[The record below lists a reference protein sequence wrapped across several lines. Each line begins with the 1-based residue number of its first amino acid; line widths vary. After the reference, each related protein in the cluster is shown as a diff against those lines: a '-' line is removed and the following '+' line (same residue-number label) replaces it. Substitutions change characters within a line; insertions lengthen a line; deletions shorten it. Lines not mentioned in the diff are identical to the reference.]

1 MRGHDVPGLQLQAL
15 AELRVSVCPVQRTQ
29 RGETYSDFLPLHL
42 QWESHPQVWLLH
54 SQLLEV
60 HLQSQLMH
68 VQSEELHVQLAWAQP
83 QAILIMMERL
93 AGNGEECQRSVK

>member
-29 RGETYSDFLPLHL
+29 RGKTYSDFLPLHL
-42 QWESHPQVWLLH
+42 QWESHPQVLVLQL
-54 SQLLEV
+54 QLLEV
-60 HLQSQLMH
+60 HSQSRATH
-68 VQSEELHVQLAWAQP
+68 VQSEELHVQLVWAQP

-93 AGNGEECQRSVK
+93 AGNGEECQRSVE